1 MTFFAGAHP
10 ISHRAAVFPLREDDA
25 GAAHSAPAAI
35 KSKEPSMDFEL
46 TEEQRMVKEAA
57 ADFAKNTLLPKAEEF
72 DQKEEIPPEIYK
84 ELAGLGYMGMLVPE
98 EYGGSNLDFVSYICA
113 MEEFSK
119 ACAALMIG
127 LSVHNSLVC
136 DAVLNFGT
144 DEQKKKYLPDLASGK
159 KMGAYSLTEPG
170 SGTDAGSLRTA
181 AVLQGDHYVLNGTK
195 TFVTNGGI
203 ADLFVVF
210 VLTNPEL
217 KSKGISCLLV
227 EKGAAGMSVGAK
239 EKKMG
244 IKGSDTREL
253 SFADCKIP
261 KANLLGKENQG
272 FKIALSLLNSGR
284 IGVGAQCLG
293 IAQAAFGEALKY
305 SKERV
310 QFGQPICNF
319 QAIGFK
325 LADMATQIDAARLLV
340 YRAAHLKSIGKK
352 CNIEASMAKLF
363 ASEVANRV
371 ANEAVQIHGGY
382 GYMKEYPVERYF
394 RDARVTEIY
403 EGSSEAQRIVISRD
417 LLKD

>member
-1 MTFFAGAHP
+1 
-10 ISHRAAVFPLREDDA
+10 
-25 GAAHSAPAAI
+25 
-35 KSKEPSMDFEL
+35 MDFEL

-57 ADFAKNTLLPKAEEF
+57 ADFSKNSLLPKAQEF
-72 DQKEEIPPEIYK
+72 DEKEEIPQEIYK
-84 ELAGLGYMGMLVPE
+84 ELAGLGYLGMLLPE

-113 MEEFSK
+113 MEEFAK
-119 ACAALMIG
+119 ACAALEIA

-136 DAVLNFGT
+136 DAILKFGAE
-144 DEQKKKYLPDLASGK
+144 EQKKKYLPALARGEK
-159 KMGAYSLTEPG
+159 IGAYSLTEPG
-170 SGTDAGSLRTA
+170 SGTDAGALRTT
-181 AVLQGDHYVLNGTK
+181 AVLGEDHYLVNGTK

-203 ADLFVVF
+203 ADIFVVF
-210 VLTNPEL
+210 LSTKPEL
-217 KSKGISCLLV
+217 KSKGISCILV
-227 EKGAAGMSVGAK
+227 EKGTEGFSIGAK

-261 KANLLGKENQG
+261 KENLLGEENKG
-272 FKIALSLLNSGR
+272 FKVALSLLNSGR
-284 IGVGAQCLG
+284 IGVGAQCVG
-293 IAQAAFGEALKY
+293 IAQAAFEESLKY

-325 LADMATQIDAARLLV
+325 LADMATEIDAARLLV
-340 YRAAHLKSIGKK
+340 YRAAHLKSKGKK

-371 ANEAVQIHGGY
+371 VNEAVQIHGGY

-403 EGSSEAQRIVISRD
+403 EGTSEAQRMVISRD

>member
-1 MTFFAGAHP
+1 
-10 ISHRAAVFPLREDDA
+10 
-25 GAAHSAPAAI
+25 
-35 KSKEPSMDFEL
+35 MDFEL

-72 DQKEEIPPEIYK
+72 DQNEEIPKEIYQ
-84 ELAGLGYMGMLVPE
+84 ELAQLGYMGMLLPE

-127 LSVHNSLVC
+127 LSVHNSLVG
-136 DAVLNFGT
+136 DAILKFGT
-144 DEQKKKYLPDLASGK
+144 EDQRKKFLPALASGK
-159 KMGAYSLTEPG
+159 KLGAYSLTEPG
-170 SGTDAGSLRTA
+170 SGTDAGSLKTTA
-181 AVLQGDHYVLNGTK
+181 LLKGDHYLVNGTK
-195 TFVTNGGI
+195 TFVTNAGL
-203 ADLFVVF
+203 ADVILVF

-227 EKGAAGMSVGAK
+227 EKGTEGLSIGAN

-244 IKGSDTREL
+244 LKGSDTREI
-253 SFADCKIP
+253 SFADSKIP
-261 KANLLGKENQG
+261 KGNLLGEENKG

-293 IAQAAFGEALKY
+293 LAQAAYQESLKY

-319 QAIGFK
+319 QAIAFK
-325 LADMATQIDAARLLV
+325 LADMATQIEAARLLV
-340 YRAAHLKSIGKK
+340 YRAAHLKSLGKK

-363 ASEVANRV
+363 ASEAANRIV
-371 ANEAVQIHGGY
+371 NEAVQIHGGY

-403 EGSSEAQRIVISRD
+403 EGTSEAQRIVISRD

>member
-1 MTFFAGAHP
+1 
-10 ISHRAAVFPLREDDA
+10 
-25 GAAHSAPAAI
+25 
-35 KSKEPSMDFEL
+35 MDFEL

-72 DQKEEIPPEIYK
+72 DQKEEIPKEIYQ
-84 ELAGLGYMGMLVPE
+84 ELAQLGYMGMLLPE

-136 DAVLNFGT
+136 EAILKFGT
-144 DEQKKKYLPDLASGK
+144 EDQKKKYLPALARGK
-159 KMGAYSLTEPG
+159 MMGAYSLTEPG
-170 SGTDAGSLRTA
+170 SGTDAGGLKTTA
-181 AVLQGDHYVLNGTK
+181 LLQGDHYLVNGTK
-195 TFVTNGGI
+195 TFVTNAGL
-203 ADLFVVF
+203 ADVILVF

-227 EKGAAGMSVGAK
+227 EKGIEGLSIGAK

-253 SFADCKIP
+253 SFADSKIP
-261 KANLLGKENQG
+261 KANLLGEENKG

-284 IGVGAQCLG
+284 IGVGAQCVG
-293 IAQAAFGEALKY
+293 IAQAAYGEALKY

-319 QAIGFK
+319 QAIAFK
-325 LADMATQIDAARLLV
+325 LADMATQIEAARLLV
-340 YRAAHLKSIGKK
+340 YRAAHLKSIGKN

-363 ASEVANRV
+363 ASEAANRV
-371 ANEAVQIHGGY
+371 VNEAVQIHGGY

-403 EGSSEAQRIVISRD
+403 EGTSEAQRIVISRD